1 MKGLLKWTAFAVAAG
16 AGVALGYSWMCAL
29 RDRLDSGLERVE
41 RIAGEAEQALA
52 HTERTLGETA
62 KTAHAVRQSLG

>member
-1 MKGLLKWTAFAVAAG
+1 VKAFLKWTALTTAAT
-16 AGVALGYSWMCAL
+16 AGVLLGYSWMCAL

>member
-1 MKGLLKWTAFAVAAG
+1 MKAILKWAAFTMAAA
-16 AGVALGYSWMCAL
+16 AGVALGYSWICAL

-52 HTERTLGETA
+52 HTERTLSETA
-62 KTAHAVRQSLG
+62 KAAHSVRESLG

>member
-1 MKGLLKWTAFAVAAG
+1 MKAFLKWTAFTLAAAG
-16 AGVALGYSWMCAL
+16 GVVLGYSWMCAL

-62 KTAHAVRQSLG
+62 KMAHSVRQSLG